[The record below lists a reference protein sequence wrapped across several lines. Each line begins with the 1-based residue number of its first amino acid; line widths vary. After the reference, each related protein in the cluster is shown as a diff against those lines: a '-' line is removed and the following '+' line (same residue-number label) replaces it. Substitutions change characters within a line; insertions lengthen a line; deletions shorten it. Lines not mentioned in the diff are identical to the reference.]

1 MGAFGWTLPKGNPHG
16 AGADKEYPLVL
27 TQGKVV
33 TQWQQT
39 MTNFAASL
47 AQFSRGRYVL
57 VHPDTA
63 KPLGIAHGDT
73 VRIKTATGSVEAVA
87 ELTASIRPGII
98 FTPSHFTGTSPH
110 GRDAE
115 QADQWPSCPT
125 TGIRVSAHFN
135 GSGMHRWKRH

>member
-1 MGAFGWTLPKGNPHG
+1 MSK
-16 AGADKEYPLVL
+16 
-27 TQGKVV
+27 KVV
-33 TQWQQT
+33 TFGEVMMRLAPPGYQRFLQANSFDAT
-39 MTNFAASL
+39 YAGGEANVAASL
-47 AQFSRGRYVL
+47 AQFSHGRYVL

-110 GRDAE
+110 AATRSKPINAILPNYWD
-115 QADQWPSCPT
+115 
-125 TGIRVSAHFN
+125 RVSAQFN
-135 GSGMHRWKRH
+135 GVGCTLEKA

>member
-1 MGAFGWTLPKGNPHG
+1 MG
-16 AGADKEYPLVL
+16 
-27 TQGKVV
+27 
-33 TQWQQT
+33 
-39 MTNFAASL
+39 
-47 AQFSRGRYVL
+47 YVL

-110 GRDAE
+110 AATRSKPINAILPNYWD
-115 QADQWPSCPT
+115 
-125 TGIRVSAHFN
+125 RVSAQFN
-135 GSGMHRWKRH
+135 GVGCTLEKA

>member
-1 MGAFGWTLPKGNPHG
+1 MGAFGWTPPKGNPHG
-16 AGADKEYPLVL
+16 ADATRNTPSSSRRQGGDPVAADHD
-27 TQGKVV
+27 Q
-33 TQWQQT
+33 
-39 MTNFAASL
+39 FRRL
-47 AQFSRGRYVL
+47 AGQFSRGRYVL

-110 GRDAE
+110 AATRSKPINAILPNYWD
-115 QADQWPSCPT
+115 
-125 TGIRVSAHFN
+125 RVSAQFN
-135 GSGMHRWKRH
+135 GVGCTLEKA

>member
-1 MGAFGWTLPKGNPHG
+1 M
-16 AGADKEYPLVL
+16 
-27 TQGKVV
+27 V

-110 GRDAE
+110 AATRSKPINTILPNYWD
-115 QADQWPSCPT
+115 
-125 TGIRVSAHFN
+125 RVSAQFN
-135 GSGMHRWKRH
+135 GVGCTLEKA

>member
-1 MGAFGWTLPKGNPHG
+1 M
-16 AGADKEYPLVL
+16 
-27 TQGKVV
+27 V

-110 GRDAE
+110 AATRSTPINANYWD
-115 QADQWPSCPT
+115 
-125 TGIRVSAHFN
+125 RVSAQFN
-135 GSGMHRWKRH
+135 GVGCTLEKA